1 MTVSKTPFLSETL
14 KVDPTLEPFQINNSV
29 TESILVNVE
38 FEEKLLAEALTQIKD
53 VSNKTTRQLD
63 KSHKTIENQ
72 DTSKKTI
79 EKPFQDDETKED
91 CRNATNLNLLQSVF
105 PNCRRYLSHT
115 ECQGSS
121 DLSKF
126 GFCLVKSYPETRVLS
141 LSQTLTS
148 GNEEKE
154 NQSVTFII

>member
-1 MTVSKTPFLSETL
+1 MKVSQIPDMTETE
-14 KVDPTLEPFQINNSV
+14 KVDPTSDPFQANNNFNDSV

-38 FEEKLLAEALTQIKD
+38 FEEKLIAEALTQMHDI
-53 VSNKTTRQLD
+53 SNTTFQRIVKVD
-63 KSHKTIENQ
+63 K
-72 DTSKKTI
+72 
-79 EKPFQDDETKED
+79 DETTED
-91 CRNATNLNLLQSVF
+91 DSTNCRNSTNLNLLQSVF

-148 GNEEKE
+148 GKVHSDHPE
-154 NQSVTFII
+154 SIL

>member
-1 MTVSKTPFLSETL
+1 MKVSRIPVLTENEKA
-14 KVDPTLEPFQINNSV
+14 DPTSDPFQANNNFNDSV

-38 FEEKLLAEALTQIKD
+38 FEEKLISEALTQMHDI
-53 VSNKTTRQLD
+53 SNPTFER
-63 KSHKTIENQ
+63 IVEV
-72 DTSKKTI
+72 
-79 EKPFQDDETKED
+79 DDETKED
-91 CRNATNLNLLQSVF
+91 DSTNCRNATNLNLLQSVF

-148 GNEEKE
+148 GKVYSDLPKIYE
-154 NQSVTFII
+154 